1 MTPFK
6 NIPIT
11 IDYENKILS
20 IETEKSLNKL
30 IVEKDFDMPIQIT
43 NDREIKFGIA
53 TTIELDNKLTL
64 DVGLDSGAGFEVFR
78 FNMRYMEKMGIDKT
92 KVKNEFRL
100 RTNHSQ
106 TA

>member
-1 MTPFK
+1 
-6 NIPIT
+6 
-11 IDYENKILS
+11 
-20 IETEKSLNKL
+20 LNKL
-30 IVEKDFDMPIQIT
+30 ILEKDFDMLIQIT
-43 NDREIKFGIA
+43 NDWEIKFGIA